1 MIPVRVSVRNFLCFD
16 EAEDGGAIE
25 FDFEGSSLWSISGD
39 NGAGKSAIF
48 DGITY
53 ALYGEHRG
61 GGQRDARL
69 IRKGKASCEACFEF
83 RINGDLYRVRRTV
96 GRPRGKARQE
106 PKTWQASWFDAA
118 AGDWRPVPDT
128 DRKTGLERWVVEKL
142 GFGYQTFRASMLL
155 LQGGSDELLRAGPR
169 ERFDILSGLLELE
182 AYKRLEAAASE
193 HARCARA
200 DAQQLE
206 RQLAH
211 VRVVT
216 DEELANARVVAHEKE
231 KALAAANEQVA
242 QAELQLADA
251 LRHSEL
257 TSDLATAVDRFQAQ
271 EALLANA
278 PQIRADVEEWRT
290 LYDAVPRMRHALGD
304 LREAD
309 SCSANAAAAV
319 EKAATIDIATL
330 AKEVQRTRKAEANA
344 VAKARAV
351 QEKLTGLAEAL
362 GPLRAML
369 DCREEL
375 AEREAAVAQ
384 TGSASA
390 CEQALAEIGERVA
403 SYQEDLEK
411 ASDGLDAARTAK
423 AQADAELA
431 QAERLLNER
440 RSVGEEAVCSRCG
453 QPVDSEH
460 IRREVREAKKAVG
473 EAKKARR
480 EKKTLIEAAEK
491 HEARVRADLD
501 ELETQV
507 AQARVAHAQARTAEE
522 ELDRAKRTLEKATT
536 ALEAAPK
543 RLRDPVI
550 RLALDEAE
558 ATVRGVEEDLKGLKK
573 QAGEARRLADVFG
586 DECRQAQ
593 EAQAAGEETLRQL
606 ESEAATQ
613 EQRADSLRQQADV
626 RTEGLPA
633 DWTKRCLAGD
643 VEFVDGLADR
653 LSALSDASS
662 RFQELEVAE
671 ARRAEIKVEIRSL
684 RRELKKIRVE
694 HRVDPEA
701 AEQRKTD
708 AQLNAQEALSV
719 RDQARS
725 LSQDLEEAKSS
736 RIDLEE
742 RLRQARRSRD
752 RYGRLADLLGRHG
765 LQAFL
770 MDEATRGIAQLS
782 NETLARLSGG
792 HLQLI
797 IERQEARGEE
807 EISIQAVDFAFSDE
821 PLDIA
826 FVSGSQ
832 KFRTAV
838 ALAAAIGQYAGR
850 GRASVR
856 SLIVDEGFGS
866 LDKQGLQEM
875 LDELR
880 SLAQVME
887 RIIVVSHQSEFQDR
901 AAFPTGYVLRKA
913 GRRTEVER
921 FV

>member
-1 MIPVRVSVRNFLCFD
+1 MIPVRVFVRNFLCFD

-96 GRPRGKARQE
+96 GHPRGKGRQE
-106 PKTWQASWFDAA
+106 PKTWQASWFDTA

-128 DRKTGLERWVVEKL
+128 DRKTGLEHWVVEKL
-142 GFGYQTFRASMLL
+142 GFGYQTFRASVLL

-169 ERFDILSGLLELE
+169 ERFDILSGLLELG

-193 HARCARA
+193 HARSTRA

-206 RQLAH
+206 QQLVH
-211 VRVVT
+211 VRVVR
-216 DEELANARVVAHEKE
+216 DEELANAQAGANEKE
-231 KALAAANEQVA
+231 EALAAATGRVA
-242 QAELQLADA
+242 QAELVLADA
-251 LRHSEL
+251 LRHAAL
-257 TSDLATAVDRFQAQ
+257 TSDLATAEETFQAQ
-271 EALLANA
+271 EALLGDA

-290 LYDAVPRMRHALGD
+290 LDDAVPRMHQALGH

-309 SCSANAAAAV
+309 SGSANAAAAG
-319 EKAATIDIATL
+319 ETAATIDIGTL
-330 AKEVQRTRKAEANA
+330 AKVVQRTREAEAKA
-344 VAKARAV
+344 VAEARAL

-375 AEREAAVAQ
+375 AEREAVVAQ
-384 TGSASA
+384 TGSALS
-390 CEQALAEIGERVA
+390 CKQALAELGGRVA
-403 SYQEDLEK
+403 SRQEDLKK

-431 QAERLLNER
+431 QAERLLDER
-440 RSVGEEAVCSRCG
+440 RSAGEEAVCSRCG

-460 IRREVREAKKAVG
+460 IRREVLEVKKALVEAKKI
-473 EAKKARR
+473 RR
-480 EKKTLIEAAEK
+480 EKKTLIGAAEK
-491 HEARVRADLD
+491 HEALVRADLG

-507 AQARVAHAQARTAEE
+507 AQAHVAHAEAKNAEK
-522 ELDRAKRTLEKATT
+522 ELDRAKRALDKAST
-536 ALEAAPK
+536 ASEAAPK
-543 RLRDPVI
+543 RLRDPVS

-558 ATVRGVEEDLKGLKK
+558 ATVRGVEDDLKGLKGL
-573 QAGEARRLADVFG
+573 AGEAQRQADVF
-586 DECRQAQ
+586 ENEFRQAQ

-613 EQRADSLRQQADV
+613 TQRADSLRQQAHV

-633 DWTKRCLAGD
+633 DWTTRCLAGD

-662 RFQELEVAE
+662 RFQELELAE
-671 ARRAEIKVEIRSL
+671 ARRKETEVEIRSL
-684 RRELKKIRVE
+684 RREIEKIRVE
-694 HRVDPEA
+694 HRVDPET
-701 AEQRKTD
+701 AEQRKAD
-708 AQLNAQEALSV
+708 AQLKAREALSL
-719 RDQARS
+719 RDEARS
-725 LSQDLEEAKSS
+725 LSRDLEEAKAR

-742 RLRQARRSRD
+742 RLSQARRSRD
-752 RYGRLADLLGRHG
+752 HYGRLADLVGRHG

-770 MDEATRGIAQLS
+770 MDEATRGIAQLT

-792 HLQLI
+792 QLQLL

-807 EISIQAVDFAFSDE
+807 EIIIQAVDFAFSDE

-856 SLIVDEGFGS
+856 SLIIDEGFGS

-887 RIIVVSHQSEFQDR
+887 RIIVVSHHSEFQDR

-921 FV
+921 FL